1 MKIPIHSRF
10 LSICKAISRYLGI
23 ILNKEDLI
31 MAKQSAKTD
40 KKSLQNKNKK
50 KTSIDRPDPRGKT
63 LAETGSEANSP
74 DLKRGSDSA
83 KNVQ

>member
-1 MKIPIHSRF
+1 
-10 LSICKAISRYLGI
+10 
-23 ILNKEDLI
+23 
-31 MAKQSAKTD
+31 MAKHSAKTD